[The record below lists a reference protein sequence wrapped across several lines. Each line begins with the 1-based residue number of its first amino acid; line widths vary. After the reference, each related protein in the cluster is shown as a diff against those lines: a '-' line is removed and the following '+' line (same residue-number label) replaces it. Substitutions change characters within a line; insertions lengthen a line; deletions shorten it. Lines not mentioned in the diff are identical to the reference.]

1 MQMNSCPRAVHVTK
15 ISSTPTTST
24 TITTRTSGAVVG
36 GGVLSPEAVQLQPHC
51 ALPVIPRDG
60 GTALHRRRVE
70 CETTIIINTSDPF
83 QPLAGCLSHPLHGI
97 TAEVEPGG
105 LADEAEPSSRH
116 LEATPGLVQRHGCHQ
131 PCGEGQRALTE
142 PPPHGL
148 VESGHTQSP
157 YNSHRDVIE
166 THRDATETPQGH
178 CRDFTEV
185 SWRPQREPIEIS
197 LRFGMSS
204 GHFGLS
210 SVPLSGF
217 SAFSVGSQ

>member
-1 MQMNSCPRAVHVTK
+1 MWDAVDLTSIRSTS
-15 ISSTPTTST
+15 IS
-24 TITTRTSGAVVG
+24 IFGAVVD
-36 GGVLSPEAVQLQPHC
+36 GGVLSPEVVQLQPHC
-51 ALPVIPRDG
+51 ALPVVPRDG
-60 GTALHRRRVE
+60 GTALHRRPVA
-70 CETTIIINTSDPF
+70 CATTTVNTSDPF
-83 QPLAGCLSHPLHGI
+83 EPLAGRLSHPVHAV
-97 TAEVEPGG
+97 TAEGEPGG
-105 LADEAEPSSRH
+105 LADEAEPSFRC
-116 LEATPGLVQRHGCHQ
+116 LEAAPGLVQRHGRHQ

>member
-1 MQMNSCPRAVHVTK
+1 MTRAIPKSVNS
-15 ISSTPTTST
+15 SN
-24 TITTRTSGAVVG
+24 
-36 GGVLSPEAVQLQPHC
+36 ELQP
-51 ALPVIPRDG
+51 
-60 GTALHRRRVE
+60 
-70 CETTIIINTSDPF
+70 F
-83 QPLAGCLSHPLHGI
+83 AGCLSDPVHLI
-97 TAEVEPGG
+97 TAEGEPGG
-105 LADEAEPSSRH
+105 LADEAERSSGR
-116 LEATPGLVQRHGCHQ
+116 LEAAPGLVQRHGRHQ

-197 LRFGMSS
+197 LRFALSS

-210 SVPLSGF
+210 SVPLHGF